1 MNKEELRL
9 LNVSN
14 SIINLD
20 STRQLVEAVI
30 NPFETDKCYVQI
42 GHCKYYDF
50 IEAQSLLNNLEKHF
64 DRNY

>member
-1 MNKEELRL
+1 MTKKELKL
-9 LNVSN
+9 LNVSS
-14 SIINLD
+14 SIINID

-42 GHCKYYDF
+42 GNCKYYDF
-50 IEAQSLLNNLEKHF
+50 IESQSLINNLEKHF

>member
-1 MNKEELRL
+1 MTKEELRL

-20 STRQLVEAVI
+20 STRQLVEAVT
-30 NPFETDKCYVQI
+30 NPIETDKCYVMI

-50 IEAQSLLNNLEKHF
+50 IEAQSLINNLEKHF

>member
-1 MNKEELRL
+1 MSKEELEI
-9 LNVSN
+9 LNVSS
-14 SIINLD
+14 SIINID

-42 GHCKYYDF
+42 GNCKYYDF
-50 IEAQSLLNNLEKHF
+50 IEVQSLINNLEKHF